1 MNDSYFEEKR
11 LFPRLLFKEKALLIS
26 PDFLGLV
33 KDISLGGLSF
43 TYCDQVA
50 DPHTLAP
57 LEITMAHDS
66 LVLNSSFFQIIDNE
80 TPDGFL
86 EPSGTVKL
94 CRVSFNGLA
103 GPDIMRLWDF
113 MREHCW
119 HDHTATAPPASSGLY
134 RSGEASMAGDCAYS
148 LGSAA

>member
-11 LFPRLLFKEKALLIS
+11 LFPRLLFKENALLIS
-26 PDFLGLV
+26 PDFLGLI

-43 TYCDQVA
+43 TYCDQTA

-66 LVLNSSFFQIIDNE
+66 LVLDSSFFQIIDNE
-80 TPDGFL
+80 NFDGVW
-86 EPSGTVKL
+86 EPSGTVRL
-94 CRVSFNGLA
+94 CRVNFNGLA
-103 GPDIMRLWDF
+103 GPDIMRLWGF
-113 MREHCW
+113 IREHCW
-119 HDHTATAPPASSGLY
+119 HDHTDTASPASFGLY
-134 RSGEASMAGDCAYS
+134 RSGEASMAGDCAYA